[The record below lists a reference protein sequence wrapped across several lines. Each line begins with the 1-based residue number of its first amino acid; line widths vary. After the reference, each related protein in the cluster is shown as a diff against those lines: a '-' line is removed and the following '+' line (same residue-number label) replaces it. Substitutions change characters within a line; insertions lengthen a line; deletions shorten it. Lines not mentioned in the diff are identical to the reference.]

1 MGDLKWYNRKYL
13 LNIKEGSN
21 GEIQEQKE
29 NETCRQLLVNINIT
43 LWVILLNVN
52 ELNTWNGKILIL
64 TGLWK
69 FRQKLKQEQKQTTKT
84 IQKYIV
90 LKPHRY

>member
-29 NETCRQLLVNINIT
+29 NETCR
-43 LWVILLNVN
+43 
-52 ELNTWNGKILIL
+52 
-64 TGLWK
+64 
-69 FRQKLKQEQKQTTKT
+69 
-84 IQKYIV
+84 
-90 LKPHRY
+90 